1 MILCFDI
8 GNTDI
13 FGGVFVDGKR
23 VAEFRRSSR
32 PRPSADE
39 LGVFLLQFLS
49 ANQLDTTQVCD
60 AAIASVVP
68 DCGTEVAEAC
78 RRYLGVDPLVLR
90 AGVRTGLKIR
100 TRNPNEVGADRIA
113 NAIAG
118 VDVFPQSPLI
128 IIDMG
133 TATTFCA
140 ITAGKDY
147 LGGVIA
153 AGMNLSMQALA
164 ERTAKLSY
172 VELVRPRSCLGRTTV
187 ESIQSGLYYGH
198 LGMMRTVIEQL
209 RAEVFEGQTPKVIGT
224 GGNARFFQD
233 TGIFDAYIQDL
244 VLTGLLKALE
254 QNRKS

>member
-1 MILCFDI
+1 MKLCFDI

-13 FGGVFVDGKR
+13 FGGVFCDGKR

-32 PRPSADE
+32 ARPSADE
-39 LGVFLLQFLS
+39 LGVFLLQFLD
-49 ANQLDTTQVCD
+49 AQGLGADTVED
-60 AAIASVVP
+60 AALASVVP
-68 DCGTEVAEAC
+68 DCGAEVAEAC
-78 RRYLGVDPLVLR
+78 RRYLKVDPLVLK

-113 NAIAG
+113 NAIAA
-118 VDVFPQSPLI
+118 VDVFPGAPLI
-128 IIDMG
+128 VIDMG

-140 ITAGKDY
+140 ITADKDY

-164 ERTAKLSY
+164 ERTAKLPY
-172 VELVRPRSCLGRTTV
+172 VELVQPNECLGRTTM

-198 LGMMRTVIEQL
+198 LGMMRTVIEELQ
-209 RAEVFEGQTPKVIGT
+209 RETFGGERPKVIGT
-224 GGNARFFQD
+224 GGNARFFKA
-233 TGIFDAYIQDL
+233 TGIFDAYRQDL

-254 QNRKS
+254 LNRKS

>member
-1 MILCFDI
+1 MKLCFDI

-13 FGGVFVDGKR
+13 FGGVFDNNQR

-32 PRPSADE
+32 ARPSCDE
-39 LGVFLLQFLS
+39 FGVFLLQFLE
-49 ANQLDTTQVCD
+49 AQGLDFRSVDD

-68 DCGTEVAEAC
+68 DCGSEVAEAC
-78 RRYLGVDPLVLR
+78 RRYLKVDPLVVK

-113 NAIAG
+113 NAIAA
-118 VDVFPQSPLI
+118 VDVFPGEPLVV
-128 IIDMG
+128 IDMG

-140 ITAGKDY
+140 ITASKDY

-164 ERTAKLSY
+164 ERTAKLPY
-172 VELVRPRSCLGRTTV
+172 VELVKPEECLGRSTM

-198 LGMMRTVIEQL
+198 LGMMRTVIELLQNETFSGT
-209 RAEVFEGQTPKVIGT
+209 RPKVIGT
-224 GGNARFFQD
+224 GGNARFFAD
-233 TGIFDAYIQDL
+233 TGIFDAHKQDL

-254 QNRKS
+254 LNR